1 LDKNPGSTWALQYN
15 KGKEM
20 KTALEVKGKGD
31 NQWKTVTVE
40 VADMQLNHG
49 GEFGSD
55 FALVN
60 TDSID
65 DIFNGIEVN
74 IQRK

>member
-1 LDKNPGSTWALQYN
+1 
-15 KGKEM
+15 M
-20 KTALEVKGKGD
+20 ITALAVKGKGD

-40 VADMQLNHG
+40 VADMQLNHSG
-49 GEFGSD
+49 KMESD

-60 TDSID
+60 LDSID
-65 DIFNGIEVN
+65 DVFNGIEVN

>member
-1 LDKNPGSTWALQYN
+1 
-15 KGKEM
+15 M
-20 KTALEVKGKGD
+20 KTALEIKGKGD
-31 NQWKTVTVE
+31 NEWKSVTVE
-40 VADMQLNHG
+40 VSDMQLNHSG
-49 GEFGSD
+49 KMASD

-65 DIFNGIEVN
+65 DVFNGIEVN

>member
-15 KGKEM
+15 KGKVM
-20 KTALEVKGKGD
+20 KTALEIKGKGD
-31 NQWKTVTVE
+31 NQWKTETFE
-40 VADMQLNHG
+40 VSDMQLNHIG
-49 GEFGSD
+49 KFGSD
-55 FALVN
+55 FILLN

-74 IQRK
+74 IQRQ

>member
-1 LDKNPGSTWALQYN
+1 MDKNPGSTWALQYN
-15 KGKEM
+15 KGKGM

-31 NQWKTVTVE
+31 NQWKTETFE
-40 VADMQLNHG
+40 VSDMQLNHIG
-49 GEFGSD
+49 KFGSD
-55 FALVN
+55 FILLN

-74 IQRK
+74 IQRQ

>member
-1 LDKNPGSTWALQYN
+1 
-15 KGKEM
+15 M
-20 KTALEVKGKGD
+20 KTALEIKGKGD

-40 VADMQLNHG
+40 VSDMQLNHSG
-49 GEFGSD
+49 KMESD
-55 FALVN
+55 FILVN

-65 DIFNGIEVN
+65 DVFNGIEVN

>member
-20 KTALEVKGKGD
+20 KTALEIKGKGD

-40 VADMQLNHG
+40 VSDMQLNHSG
-49 GEFGSD
+49 IMESD
-55 FALVN
+55 FILVN

-65 DIFNGIEVN
+65 DVFNGIEVN